1 MNVLGDGFAWIF
13 TAAHWM
19 AVDGGPGIGFRIGEQ
34 LGYTLIAL
42 IVVILIAVPAG
53 LAIGHTGRGRTVA
66 IVASNISRA
75 LPTLGLLA
83 VLILLLGIGLL
94 PTVIVLVILGIPP
107 LLAGVYAG
115 LESVNRET
123 IDAARAIGMTEFQ
136 ILFKVE
142 IPLATALLI
151 GGLRAATLQIVATVA
166 VAAIFGGGG
175 LGRFVVDGQATGDF
189 AKMFGGA
196 ILITVLALVLDGIYA
211 IIQRFVVPRGVSRGS
226 TGRKNTARG
235 GGIPVVATTRTPI
248 TEGQ

>member
-1 MNVLGDGFAWIF
+1 MNILGDGFAWIF
-13 TAAHWM
+13 NPAHWM

-34 LGYTLIAL
+34 VGYTAL
-42 IVVILIAVPAG
+42 ALVVVILIAVPAG

-83 VLILLLGIGLL
+83 VLILVLGIGLI
-94 PTVIVLVILGIPP
+94 PTIIVLVILGIPP

-136 ILFKVE
+136 ILLKVE
-142 IPLATALLI
+142 IPLAIALLI
-151 GGLRAATLQIVATVA
+151 GGLRASTLQIVATVA

-175 LGRFVVDGQATGDF
+175 LGRFVVDGQQTADYP
-189 AKMFGGA
+189 KMFGGA
-196 ILITVLALVLDGIYA
+196 ILITLLALLIDGIYA
-211 IIQRFVVPRGVSRGS
+211 IFQKFVVPRGVSRGATDKENQAS
-226 TGRKNTARG
+226 G
-235 GGIPVVATTRTPI
+235 GAVPVAPTTRTLFM
-248 TEGQ
+248 EGQ